1 MLVAMDVTQDADVT
15 ADVTADVVVLRAED
29 PRCPDLESSG
39 YALVGESWGARLRLA
54 EPPDLPLA
62 AAAVDRAVAMGI
74 DVRELGA
81 DAADAVRVLEDANH
95 PDYPFT
101 PATAHV
107 SRNLK
112 RTRALWAEGKR
123 VFGALDGT
131 LLVAVTAIEPAGQH
145 GETKFTS
152 VLVGYRGRGIGS
164 AVKAAS
170 ILALAADGVRTF
182 DTGGAGVNEASLGA
196 NRALGYVIEERWRSY
211 QRD

>member
-1 MLVAMDVTQDADVT
+1 MLVAMDVTQPPT
-15 ADVTADVVVLRAED
+15 QPPTQTPDVVVLRAED

-54 EPPDLPLA
+54 DPPDLTLA
-62 AAAVDRAVAMGI
+62 TAAVDRAVALGI

-81 DAADAVRVLEDANH
+81 DAADAVRVLEEANH

-112 RTRALWAEGKR
+112 RTRALWADGRR

-131 LLVAVTAIEPAGQH
+131 VLVAVTAIERAGQH

-152 VLVGYRGRGIGS
+152 VLAGYRGRGIGS

-170 ILALAADGVRTF
+170 IVALAANGVRTF
-182 DTGGAGVNEASLGA
+182 GTGGAGVNEASLGA
-196 NRALGYVIEERWRSY
+196 NRALGYVIEEHWRSY
-211 QRD
+211 RRD